1 MENEPKT
8 DKIATK
14 EVKHQPLVLI
24 ILGMAGTGKTT
35 FVESLVK
42 FLVGQGKRTYNVNL
56 DPAVLNVGF

>member
-8 DKIATK
+8 DQIETK
-14 EVKHQPLVLI
+14 EAKNLPLVLI

-42 FLVGQGKRTYNVNL
+42 FLVQKGKRTYNVNL